1 MYLYN
6 KSTMLNN
13 KKCAKEHLFLKDYNT
28 TIEKSIVEEYTYLR
42 GQYAC
47 AGALV

>member
-13 KKCAKEHLFLKDYNT
+13 KKCAKEHLFLKDYNVT
-28 TIEKSIVEEYTYLR
+28 RGESIVEESTYLR
-42 GQYAC
+42 RQYAC